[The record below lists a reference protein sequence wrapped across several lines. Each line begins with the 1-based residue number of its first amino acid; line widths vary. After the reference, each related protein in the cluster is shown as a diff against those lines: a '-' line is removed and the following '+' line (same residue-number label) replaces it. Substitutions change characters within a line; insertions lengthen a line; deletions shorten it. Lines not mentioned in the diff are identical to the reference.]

1 MKWERARQSQNVED
15 RRGMGMGRG
24 GGRLPIRGGRLGIGG
39 IIIVVL
45 IGWALGINPMQ
56 MLGLISEQQGG
67 APGMSVPAPQAPQAG
82 TGPATGDD
90 PYDQE
95 RAFVASI
102 LGDTEDVWGAIFQ
115 QNGQQ
120 YPAPRLV
127 LFNGVVQSA
136 CGQATSAAGPF
147 YCPGDRQVYIDLQF
161 FQEMKARLGG
171 GGDFAEA
178 YVIAHEVGH
187 HIQTITGVSA
197 QVNDA
202 RRRGEQV
209 EGDGGLL
216 VRQELQADCYAGV
229 WAHHAQ
235 ARHQWLEPGDIEEAQ
250 NTATAIGDDR
260 LQQKSRGVVVPD
272 SFSHGTSEQ
281 RVRWFT
287 RGFETGQPGQC
298 DTFGAARL

>member
-15 RRGMGMGRG
+15 RRGVGLGRG
-24 GGRLPIRGGRLGIGG
+24 GGRMPVRGGGLGIGG

-67 APGMSVPAPQAPQAG
+67 VPGLSVPAEQSPQSAPGA
-82 TGPATGDD
+82 ATGDD
-90 PYDQE
+90 PFDQE

-102 LGDTEDVWGAIFQ
+102 LGDTEAGWGALFQ
-115 QNGQQ
+115 QNAARQRGQ
-120 YPAPRLV
+120 R
-127 LFNGVVQSA
+127 
-136 CGQATSAAGPF
+136 
-147 YCPGDRQVYIDLQF
+147 I
-161 FQEMKARLGG
+161 
-171 GGDFAEA
+171 
-178 YVIAHEVGH
+178 
-187 HIQTITGVSA
+187 
-197 QVNDA
+197 
-202 RRRGEQV
+202 

-235 ARHQWLEPGDIEEAQ
+235 ARHQWLEPGDIEEAL

-281 RVRWFT
+281 RVRWFK
-287 RGFETGQPGQC
+287 RGFESGQPGQC
-298 DTFGAARL
+298 DTFGAATL